1 MVYHQLTLISVII
14 LLRFK
19 MKFRNENT
27 IFQFGVKSARSLVNE
42 FDKLVRLDLACV
54 LDEAENY
61 LHAAEVE
68 WTLDNLIAAY
78 NARLD
83 LEY

>member
-1 MVYHQLTLISVII
+1 
-14 LLRFK
+14 